1 MITAYI
7 DCNILIDWIV
17 DREPFS
23 TYAAKII
30 ELTENK
36 IITSCISPLTIANS
50 YYIISRQLNNNIAY
64 EFVGDCIR
72 LFQITDI
79 DREIIN
85 SAYANKYKDFED
97 DIHTAIADKQ
107 KVEYIITR
115 NKKDFRSE
123 NIIILDAEEFIKVA
137 KTR

>member
-1 MITAYI
+1 MKRVYI

-30 ELTENK
+30 ELTEKK
-36 IITSCISPLTIANS
+36 IITSYVSPLTIANS
-50 YYIISRQLNNNIAY
+50 YYIISKQLNVNIAY
-64 EFVGDCIR
+64 EFIKDCIK

-79 DREIIN
+79 NADIIKL
-85 SAYANKYKDFED
+85 AHANKYKDFED
-97 DIHTAIADKQ
+97 DIHIAVAEKQ

-115 NKKDFRSE
+115 NKRDFRS
-123 NIIILDAEEFIKVA
+123 NKITILDSEEFIKFI

>member
-36 IITSCISPLTIANS
+36 IIASCISPLTIANS
-50 YYIISRQLNNNIAY
+50 YYIISRQLNKNIAY

-79 DREIIN
+79 DIEIIN
-85 SAYANKYKDFED
+85 SAHANKYKDFED
-97 DIHTAIADKQ
+97 DIHTAIAEKQ

-115 NKKDFRSE
+115 NKKDFKSE